1 MVTNQQI
8 KQLLAEINAAK
19 SHLNAAYSL
28 LVTIKQQE
36 DIIIDMAR
44 VYPSRP
50 MSKGE
55 LAAML
60 GKSTRHL
67 SRWLKPFRK
76 ELRKMNVSDH
86 AKMLPAEA
94 VYLICSTLDIT
105 FPKKMTEKTDKSRHE
120 YENRHETDTV

>member
-8 KQLLAEINAAK
+8 KQLLVEINDAK
-19 SHLNAAYSL
+19 SHLNAACSL
-28 LVTIKQQE
+28 LVTIQQQE
-36 DIIIDMAR
+36 DIIIDMTR

-67 SRWLKPFRK
+67 SRWLKPFRD
-76 ELRKMNVSDH
+76 ELRQMGVSDN

-94 VYLICSTLDIT
+94 VYFICSTLDIT
-105 FPKKMTEKTDKSRHE
+105 FPKNNDE
-120 YENRHETDTV
+120 ENRQKPT

>member
-1 MVTNQQI
+1 MITNQQV
-8 KQLLAEINAAK
+8 KQVLAELNAAQLHINAAC
-19 SHLNAAYSL
+19 SL
-28 LVTIKQQE
+28 LVTIQQQE

-50 MSKGE
+50 MTKGE
-55 LAAML
+55 LASLL

-67 SRWLKPFRK
+67 SRWLEPYRE
-76 ELRKMNVSDH
+76 ELRKMGVSDR

-105 FPKKMTEKTDKSRHE
+105 FPQKMTEEIIVRTKSEIR
-120 YENRHETDTV
+120 NRQKPT

>member
-1 MVTNQQI
+1 MITNQQI
-8 KQLLAEINAAK
+8 KQVLVEIKAAQSHINAAC
-19 SHLNAAYSL
+19 SL
-28 LVTIKQQE
+28 LVTIQQQE

-55 LAAML
+55 LALLL

-67 SRWLKPFRK
+67 SRWLKPFK
-76 ELRKMNVSDH
+76 TELRKMGVSDR

-105 FPKKMTEKTDKSRHE
+105 FPEKMTEETDKNRHRHE
-120 YENRHETDTV
+120 NGHETDTV

>member
-1 MVTNQQI
+1 MVTNHQI
-8 KQLLAEINAAK
+8 KQVLAEINAAQ
-19 SHLNAAYSL
+19 SHLNAASSL
-28 LVTIKQQE
+28 LVTIQQQE
-36 DIIIDMAR
+36 DIISDTTR
-44 VYPSRP
+44 FYPSRP

-67 SRWLKPFRK
+67 SRWLKPFRE
-76 ELRKMNVSDH
+76 ELRQMGVSDH

-105 FPKKMTEKTDKSRHE
+105 FPKKMTEKTDKNRHE
-120 YENRHETDTV
+120 YENRHKTDIV